1 MAIGISNK
9 AQTYARLYAEIGQ
22 RYEDV
27 DGQWFGWR
35 AVDEGKGNRR
45 IEHSLLRGGGMG
57 D

>member
-27 DGQWFGWR
+27 DGQWFGLGG
-35 AVDEGKGNRR
+35 EPLTKEKE
-45 IEHSLLRGGGMG
+45 IEELNIAY
-57 D
+57 